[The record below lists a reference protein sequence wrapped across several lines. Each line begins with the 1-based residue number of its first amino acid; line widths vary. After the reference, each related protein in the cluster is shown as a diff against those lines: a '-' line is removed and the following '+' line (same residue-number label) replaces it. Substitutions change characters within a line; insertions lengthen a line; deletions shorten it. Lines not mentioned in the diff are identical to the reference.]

1 MAKYFGQIGYYVTEE
16 TRPGIWE
23 SVFVERDCYGDEQRN
38 LRRFE
43 TSSKVNDDLNINLTL
58 SVVADPFAYNHFHE
72 IKYATYRGVK
82 WKVTTVEPQFPR
94 LLLTLGGVFNGEDM
108 E

>member
-23 SVFVERDCYGDEQRN
+23 SVTVERDCYGDEQRN

-43 TSSKVNDDLNINLTL
+43 TSSKVNDDLNISMTL

-72 IKYATYRGVK
+72 IKYATYKGVK
-82 WKVTTVEPQFPR
+82 WKVTTVEPLFPR
-94 LLLTLGGVFNGEDM
+94 LILTLGGLYNGEDM